1 MTIAVT
7 IAIVVIVVVVL
18 HLIGGWVYASGFRH
32 SALTPK
38 APSRSFGVWV
48 RSIDKR
54 AITLSTKGPRQDVG
68 HPGVLGLYWE
78 GGYLQIGEVVG
89 VEGFNV
95 TRSLPAGQGQ
105 APPLCPNGPSDE
117 CTQVDLEAYAYPNDP
132 GDVGLGFEN
141 IAYESGLG
149 PTHAWVVPA
158 TGQSKWAIHVHGW
171 TAERREAI
179 RLLPTLHDAGVTSMV
194 IDYRNDPGAPKD
206 PTGRYRFGLS
216 EWEDVEG
223 AVRHA
228 LGAGA
233 EEVIL
238 IGYSTGAAHIMS
250 FLERSDLSESVTGNI
265 FDSPNIN
272 LLEAVRHGS
281 RGLRFDPT
289 PIPISR
295 LMAEFGMWIADLRW
309 KIDWET
315 TNYVQRAQEIL
326 RVPTLVF
333 HGTSDQRI
341 PILVSRQLEARAGG
355 VVSLVETPAAGHVM
369 SWNAGPD
376 RYERYLRRF
385 LEGSTTI

>member
-1 MTIAVT
+1 MT
-7 IAIVVIVVVVL
+7 IVVIIAIAVIVIVVF
-18 HLIGGWVYASGFRH
+18 HLVGGWAYASGFRH

-38 APSRSFGVWV
+38 PPTRTFGIWV
-48 RSIDKR
+48 KSIDKR
-54 AITLSTKGPRQDVG
+54 TITLAATGPRQDIG
-68 HPGVLGLYWE
+68 HPGILGLHWE
-78 GGYLQIGEVVG
+78 GGYVQIGDVVG

-95 TRSLPAGQGQ
+95 TRSLPSGQDQ
-105 APPLCPNGPSDE
+105 TPPLCPEGPSED
-117 CTQVDLEAYAYPNDP
+117 CAQVDLEAYAYPNDP
-132 GDVGLGFEN
+132 DDVGLGFED
-141 IAYESGLG
+141 ITYESGVG
-149 PTHAWVVPA
+149 PINAWVVPA
-158 TGQSKWAIHVHGW
+158 TGASRWVVHVHGW

-179 RLLPTLHDAGVTSMV
+179 RSLPTIHATGATSMV

-206 PTGRYRFGLS
+206 PSGHYRFGLS

-228 LGAGA
+228 LDAGA
-233 EEVIL
+233 TEIVL
-238 IGYSTGAAHIMS
+238 FGYSTGGAHIMS
-250 FLERSDLSESVTGNI
+250 FLERSDLSESVTAVVL
-265 FDSPNIN
+265 DSPNIN
-272 LLEAVRHGS
+272 LLQAVRHGS

-289 PIPISR
+289 PIPISK
-295 LMAEFGMWIADLRW
+295 LMGEFGMWIADLRW

-369 SWNAGPD
+369 SWNANPE
-376 RYERYLRRF
+376 RYEGYLRRF